1 MEIKRFIGG
10 ILEANGYVVSDPDSG
25 SCYIIDPGYRPKV
38 FIQHVK
44 KQQYQP
50 LGILLTHHHSDH
62 TGAADQVRKA
72 LDCPVYL
79 HRADCDAYGEHVDV
93 YLEGGESLELGTERF
108 QVLHTP
114 GHTKGS
120 VCFLFRK
127 SWCCFTGD
135 FVFNVDL
142 GRTDL
147 ADGSE
152 EEMRRSILQ
161 VADRWAGNI
170 RIYPGHG
177 DDCTMKTVRRINQEF
192 IDIVAAEER
201 R

>member
-10 ILEANGYVVSDPDSG
+10 ILQANGYVVSDPQSG
-25 SCYIIDPGYRPKV
+25 SCYIIDPGYRAKV
-38 FIQHVK
+38 FIQYVK
-44 KQQYQP
+44 KEALTP

-62 TGAADQVRKA
+62 TGAAEQVRQA
-72 LDCPVYL
+72 LDCPVYM
-79 HRADCDAYGEHVDV
+79 HRADCDRYAERVDV
-93 YLEGGESLELGTERF
+93 YLEGGEGLLLGEERF

-127 SWCCFTGD
+127 SRSCFTGD
-135 FVFNVDL
+135 FVFNIDL

-147 ADGSE
+147 EDGSE
-152 EEMRRSILQ
+152 EEMRRSILE
-161 VADRWAGNI
+161 VADRWAGDI
-170 RIYPGHG
+170 RVYPGHG

-192 IDIVAAEER
+192 IDIVAAAKR
-201 R
+201 